1 MTDEEVKKGLEYCAV
16 EVKCNACPYVTDRNC
31 REQMNTDALAL
42 INRLEEEKE
51 KLLYEL
57 YCAEGKIEG
66 KTAKN
71 ILQSFARFRALSPV
85 LSAAWYALAEKYGV
99 EVSK

>member
-1 MTDEEVKKGLEYCAV
+1 
-16 EVKCNACPYVTDRNC
+16 
-31 REQMNTDALAL
+31 MNKQKQIEKMAKDTLAL

-71 ILQSFARFRALSPV
+71 ILQSFARFRAVSPA
-85 LSAAWYALAEKYGV
+85 LSATWYALAEKYGV
-99 EVSK
+99 TE